1 MIYTQYIFTTPIFYN
16 TMSSNTNSVK
26 KFRWIAVAVLQN
38 ILLKSANGEPVI
50 TNTRIANT
58 DLKLQAG
65 RILFPK
71 KNTTRFLKLQR
82 RFRE

>member
-1 MIYTQYIFTTPIFYN
+1 VDRCRSFTKHFI
-16 TMSSNTNSVK
+16 K
-26 KFRWIAVAVLQN
+26 
-38 ILLKSANGEPVI
+38 KSANGEASY
-50 TNTRIANT
+50 NKHAIANT

-71 KNTTRFLKLQR
+71 KTTRFLKLPQR

>member
-1 MIYTQYIFTTPIFYN
+1 ME
-16 TMSSNTNSVK
+16 K
-26 KFRWIAVAVLQN
+26 
-38 ILLKSANGEPVI
+38 PVI

-71 KNTTRFLKLQR
+71 KNTTRFNLPQR